1 MSKKLLSRLIT
12 MCLVLIL
19 GALLMASPTMA
30 ATPQEIQDAIDA
42 GLPWLA
48 SQQLTDGSWDSLVG
62 PTGLAVLKFETHA
75 MFMGKS
81 PLDPS
86 YIYATNVQKGLDYI
100 FSKAIVYAISPQPAG
115 DPDTNGNGIGIGA
128 WNYGEPMYEC
138 GIATMAVSAS
148 GAPDTLTTT
157 GPVDVIGR
165 TYKDVAQDM
174 LDYLAFAQNEG
185 GGWGGWYYVP
195 NDSSS
200 SDNSVSGYVTLG
212 LSYAEASPPYGFDL
226 VIPGFVRTEL
236 SNWINYIQTS
246 GGPDDG
252 GSGYSG
258 PNSWVNILKTGHL
271 LAQMALVGDTQATPR
286 VQRAVAYIA
295 RHWNDANTDP
305 GWRNHYQTCFTTM
318 KGFHALGITL
328 IDVDGDLTPETDWYD
343 EMSTMIVNTQNP
355 DGSWPADYW
364 WDETLASAWAMLTL
378 EKAAPPALSLTPLFA
393 TNPGGTQ
400 HTVTATYKLAGV
412 PQQDI
417 QINFLVT
424 AGPNAGEGGNSTT
437 DVNGQASFTYTGDG
451 GVGTDTIQA
460 TAVEQT
466 GAPLVSA
473 EATKDWTEMAVGGE
487 AYPISGIGL
496 IAPWIALAVVIAAG
510 GIYLVRRRAHS

>member
-1 MSKKLLSRLIT
+1 
-12 MCLVLIL
+12 
-19 GALLMASPTMA
+19 
-30 ATPQEIQDAIDA
+30 
-42 GLPWLA
+42 
-48 SQQLTDGSWDSLVG
+48 
-62 PTGLAVLKFETHA
+62 
-75 MFMGKS
+75 
-81 PLDPS
+81 
-86 YIYATNVQKGLDYI
+86 
-100 FSKAIVYAISPQPAG
+100 
-115 DPDTNGNGIGIGA
+115 
-128 WNYGEPMYEC
+128 
-138 GIATMAVSAS
+138 
-148 GAPDTLTTT
+148 
-157 GPVDVIGR
+157 
-165 TYKDVAQDM
+165 
-174 LDYLAFAQNEG
+174 
-185 GGWGGWYYVP
+185 
-195 NDSSS
+195 
-200 SDNSVSGYVTLG
+200 
-212 LSYAEASPPYGFDL
+212 
-226 VIPGFVRTEL
+226 
-236 SNWINYIQTS
+236 
-246 GGPDDG
+246 
-252 GSGYSG
+252 
-258 PNSWVNILKTGHL
+258 
-271 LAQMALVGDTQATPR
+271 
-286 VQRAVAYIA
+286 
-295 RHWNDANTDP
+295 
-305 GWRNHYQTCFTTM
+305 M

-424 AGPNAGEGGNSTT
+424 AGPNVGEGGNSTT

-473 EATKDWTEMAVGGE
+473 QATKDWTEIAVGGE
-487 AYPISGIGL
+487 AYPINEIGL
-496 IAPWIALAVVIAAG
+496 IAPWIALAMVIAAG

>member
-1 MSKKLLSRLIT
+1 
-12 MCLVLIL
+12 
-19 GALLMASPTMA
+19 MA
-30 ATPQEIQDAIDA
+30 ATPQEIQGAIDA

-48 SQQLTDGSWDSLVG
+48 SQQWSDGSWDGYVG

-75 MFMGKS
+75 MDMGKS

-86 YIYATNVQKGLDYI
+86 YVYATNVQKGLDYI
-100 FSKAIVYAISPQPAG
+100 FSKAIVYAIGPQPAG

-128 WNYGEPMYEC
+128 WNYRAMYEC

-148 GAPDTLTTT
+148 GAPDAVTTN
-157 GPVDVIGR
+157 GSVNVIGR

-174 LDYLAFAQNEG
+174 VDFIAFAQNEG
-185 GGWGGWYYVP
+185 SGGWAYDP
-195 NDSSS
+195 NESGEG
-200 SDNSVSGYVTLG
+200 DNSVSGYVTLG

-236 SNWINYIQTS
+236 NNWVNYIQTS

-252 GSGYSG
+252 GSGYEV
-258 PNSWVNILKTGHL
+258 PDNWVNILKTGHL
-271 LAQMALVGDTQATPR
+271 LAQMALVGDTQATAR

-318 KGFHALGITL
+318 KGFQSLGITL

-343 EMSTMIVNTQNP
+343 EMSTMIVNTQNQ
-355 DGSWPADYW
+355 DGSWPADSW
-364 WDETLASAWAMLTL
+364 WGQRLASAWAMLTL
-378 EKAAPPALSLTPLFA
+378 EKAAPPAMT
-393 TNPGGTQ
+393 
-400 HTVTATYKLAGV
+400 
-412 PQQDI
+412 
-417 QINFLVT
+417 
-424 AGPNAGEGGNSTT
+424 
-437 DVNGQASFTYTGDG
+437 
-451 GVGTDTIQA
+451 
-460 TAVEQT
+460 
-466 GAPLVSA
+466 
-473 EATKDWTEMAVGGE
+473 VGGE
-487 AYPISGIGL
+487 AYPINEIGL

>member
-1 MSKKLLSRLIT
+1 MMKKLLSRLMTIY
-12 MCLVLIL
+12 LVLIL
-19 GALLMASPTMA
+19 GTALIASPAMA
-30 ATPQEIQDAIDA
+30 ATPQEIQESIDA

-86 YIYATNVQKGLDYI
+86 YIYAANVQKGLDYI
-100 FSKAIVYAISPQPAG
+100 FSKAIVYAIGPQPAG

-157 GPVDVIGR
+157 GPVNVIGR
-165 TYKDVAQDM
+165 PYKDVAQDM
-174 LDYLAFAQNEG
+174 VDFIAFAQNEG
-185 GGWGGWYYVP
+185 SGGWTYQPNGSGG
-195 NDSSS
+195 
-200 SDNSVSGYVTLG
+200 DNSVSGYVTLG

-226 VIPGFVRTEL
+226 TIPGFVRTEL
-236 SNWINYIQTS
+236 NAWINYIQTS

-252 GSGYSG
+252 GSGYSAPG
-258 PNSWVNILKTGHL
+258 YWVNILKTGHL

-295 RHWNDANTDP
+295 RHWNDANYDP
-305 GWRNHYQTCFTTM
+305 GWRNSYQTCFTTM
-318 KGFHALGITL
+318 KGFQSLGIKL

-355 DGSWPADYW
+355 DDSWPADYW
-364 WDETLASAWAMLTL
+364 WGQNLATAWAMLTL
-378 EKAAPPALSLTPLFA
+378 EKAAPPALSLTPLFD
-393 TNPGGTQ
+393 TNPWGTQ
-400 HTVTATYKLAGV
+400 HIVTTTYKLAGV

-460 TAVEQT
+460 TAIDAT

-473 EATKDWTEMAVGGE
+473 QATKDWTPVPVTVGGE
-487 AYPISGIGL
+487 AYPINKIVL

>member
-12 MCLVLIL
+12 VCLVLIL

-30 ATPQEIQDAIDA
+30 ATPQQIQDAIDA

-48 SQQLTDGSWDSLVG
+48 GQQQANGSWDGYVG

-75 MFMGKS
+75 MFMGMS
-81 PLDPS
+81 PLDPG
-86 YIYATNVQKGLDYI
+86 YIYAANVQKGLDYI
-100 FSKAIVYAISPQPAG
+100 FSQAIVYPLSIQPAG

-157 GPVDVIGR
+157 GPVNVIGR

-174 LDYLAFAQNEG
+174 VDYLAFAQNEG
-185 GGWGGWYYVP
+185 SGGWTYGPNGSGG
-195 NDSSS
+195 
-200 SDNSVSGYVTLG
+200 DNSVSGYVTLG

-226 VIPGFVRTEL
+226 VIPGFVRTQL
-236 SNWINYIQTS
+236 SNWINYIQNT
-246 GGPDDG
+246 GGGSDDG

-271 LAQMALVGDTQATPR
+271 LSQMALVGDTQATPR

-295 RHWNDANTDP
+295 RHWNDANYDP
-305 GWRNHYQTCFTTM
+305 GWRNSYQTCFTTM

-328 IDVDGDLTPETDWYD
+328 IDVNGDLTPETDWYD
-343 EMSTMIVNTQNP
+343 EMSTMIVNTQNS
-355 DGSWPADYW
+355 DGSWPVDYW
-364 WDETLASAWAMLTL
+364 WNEHLATAWAMLTL

-393 TNPGGTQ
+393 TNPAGTQ
-400 HTVTATYKLAGV
+400 HMVTVTYKLAGV
-412 PQQDI
+412 PQQGI
-417 QINFLVT
+417 QINFLIT
-424 AGPNAGEGGNSTT
+424 TGPNAGEVGSDTT
-437 DVNGQASFTYTGDG
+437 DVNGQASFTYTGTG

-460 TAVEQT
+460 TAVEPT

-487 AYPISGIGL
+487 AYPINEIGL
-496 IAPWIALAVVIAAG
+496 MTPWIALAMVIAAG